1 MYKNFSVL
9 INKKIIKFNKKIR
22 IPEVGD
28 KSCSIRA
35 LIFASQC
42 IGKSTIKN
50 LLESEDVLN
59 CVEALKTSGVKIIR
73 SHKGLYY
80 TKCREENKHL
90 YEIFKEYIGI
100 YWKDIIFNELTQVQL
115 NKNFRIPPHKDAQ
128 NVGDSLLIGFGDY
141 EGGEINI
148 KKDDEIIT
156 HDIRDKGIIFNG
168 ALYEHYVND
177 FILLNN
183 SNRYSMVIFND
194 KSLKREKI

>member
-1 MYKNFSVL
+1 MQFFTGDWDTDSKIMYNYLDKIKLSTKVRKNRNETIP
-9 INKKIIKFNKKIR
+9 INHYI
-22 IPEVGD
+22 GD
-28 KSCSIRA
+28 NSGSSLWGLSWRWPCRNFTK
-35 LIFASQC
+35 
-42 IGKSTIKN
+42 
-50 LLESEDVLN
+50 
-59 CVEALKTSGVKIIR
+59 VENVN
-73 SHKGLYY
+73 HKGLYY

-128 NVGDSLLIGFGDY
+128 NVGDSLLVGFGDY
-141 EGGEINI
+141 LGGEINI
-148 KKDDEIIT
+148 KKDNEIIT

-177 FILLNN
+177 FTLLNN

-194 KSLKREKI
+194 KSLKKEKI